1 VNARLAALAILA
13 LILVLAVIIS
23 LALAEPQPM
32 RSGGRWPSWAGCIP
46 SVEAGE
52 AMTIRL

>member
-1 VNARLAALAILA
+1 MNARLAALAILA